1 MPTELHEAAKEN
13 DTNRIRQLLEAG
25 ADVNA
30 RDENGRTPFHHAC
43 QNLQGDAIELLRDRG
58 ADTKVT
64 DNRGFTGH
72 DLAAETRQY
81 REDLQQ
87 LTRETFDAVKEGR
100 TNDVHRNLEAGVD
113 VKARRNNDDWDKH
126 NTLLHH
132 ACRHGQA
139 DVTQLLIDRGAD
151 VNAKNKDGQTPQE
164 LVGGYG
170 ISVERNRIH
179 TAFENHEKRQ
189 RGLEAAEKKVSDYR
203 SKIEAMRKD
212 MAELKGR
219 VEQLG
224 NDLDDVIAEHGAGK
238 SMDRGRVLDGEQH
251 ERH

>member
-1 MPTELHEAAKEN
+1 MPTHELHEAAKEN
-13 DTNRIRQLLEAG
+13 DTARIRELIEKG

-30 RDENGRTPFHHAC
+30 KDENGRTPFHHAC
-43 QNLQGDAIELLRDRG
+43 QNLHGDTIQLLRDHG
-58 ADTKVT
+58 ADVNAK

-72 DLAAETRQY
+72 DLAQETRQY
-81 REDLQQ
+81 RQDLQQ
-87 LTRETFDAVKEGR
+87 LTRETFEAVKEGR
-100 TNDVHRNLEAGVD
+100 VNDVHHNLEYGVD
-113 VKARRNNDDWDKH
+113 VNARRNNDDWDKH

-132 ACRHGQA
+132 ACEHGQA

-179 TAFENHEKRQ
+179 TAFANHEKRQ
-189 RGLEAAEKKVSDYR
+189 QRIETAESKTSQYR
-203 SKIEAMRKD
+203 EKIEAMRKD
-212 MAELKGR
+212 MASLKDR

-238 SMDRGRVLDGEQH
+238 SMDKGRD
-251 ERH
+251 R

>member
-1 MPTELHEAAKEN
+1 MPTHELHEAAKEN
-13 DTNRIRQLLEAG
+13 NTTRIRELLEKG

-30 RDENGRTPFHHAC
+30 RDENGRTPFHVAC
-43 QNLQGDAIELLRDRG
+43 QNLQGDAIQLLRDHG
-58 ADTKVT
+58 ADTKVK

-81 REDLQQ
+81 RQDLEQ

-113 VKARRNNDDWDKH
+113 VNARRNNDDWDKH

-132 ACRHGQA
+132 ACRHGRA
-139 DVTQLLIDRGAD
+139 DVAQLLIDRGAD
-151 VNAKNKDGQTPQE
+151 VNAKNRDGQTPRE

-179 TAFENHEKRQ
+179 TMFENYEKRQ
-189 RGLEAAEKKVSDYR
+189 QRMDAAEKKVSQYR
-203 SKIEAMRKD
+203 EKIEAMRKD
-212 MAELKGR
+212 MASLKDR

-238 SMDRGRVLDGEQH
+238 SMDRGRD
-251 ERH
+251 R

>member
-1 MPTELHEAAKEN
+1 MPTHELHEAAKEN
-13 DTNRIRQLLEAG
+13 NTTRIRELIEKG

-64 DNRGFTGH
+64 DNRGFTAH
-72 DLAAETRQY
+72 DLAQETRQY
-81 REDLQQ
+81 RQDLEQ
-87 LTRETFDAVKEGR
+87 LTRETFGAVKEGR

-113 VKARRNNDDWDKH
+113 VNARRNNDDWDRH

-139 DVTQLLIDRGAD
+139 DVAQLLIDRGAD
-151 VNAKNKDGQTPQE
+151 VNAKNSRGLKPRQLLGE
-164 LVGGYG
+164 RG
-170 ISVERNRIH
+170 IDVERNRIH
-179 TAFENHEKRQ
+179 ATFDSYEKRQ
-189 RGLEAAEKKVSDYR
+189 RGLEVAEGKIGDYR
-203 SKIEAMRKD
+203 SKIEAMKKD
-212 MAELKGR
+212 MVELKDR

-224 NDLDDVIAEHGAGK
+224 NDMDAVIAEHGAGK
-238 SMDRGRVLDGEQH
+238 SMDRGRD
-251 ERH
+251 R